1 MAALPTQFC
10 WAGNRGALTTT
21 FTPPSTCLET
31 TSVFLAGLLVPPSAQ
46 STFYYVGLWTQALPD
61 ILPNYV
67 SDSCMP
73 PAATPIDLG
82 QAWYYSPGI
91 CPSAYSPAAPLLTL
105 PNICHSATTL
115 PESVTAW
122 LCCPS

>member
-31 TSVFLAGLLVPPSAQ
+31 TSLYLDDISVPPAEQ
-46 STFYYVGLWTQALPD
+46 NTVYYIGLWTQAWAGD
-61 ILPNYV
+61 LPNFV

-73 PAATPIDLG
+73 PAATPIPLN

-91 CPSAYSPAAPLLTL
+91 CPSAYTPAAPLLTL
-105 PNICHSATTL
+105 PNICNSVAAL
-115 PESVTAW
+115 PETVTGW
-122 LCCPS
+122 VCCPS